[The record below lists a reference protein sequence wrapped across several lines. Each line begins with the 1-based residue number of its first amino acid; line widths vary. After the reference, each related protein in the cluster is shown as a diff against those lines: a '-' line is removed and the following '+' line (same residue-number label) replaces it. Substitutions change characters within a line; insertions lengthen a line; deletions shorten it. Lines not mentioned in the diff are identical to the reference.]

1 MPRFWG
7 ILVPYFQTG
16 KTKRSGRVHEA
27 CWMQWHTIKPGTPEH
42 GNPRNDGKPPE
53 HGTPAERRNNT
64 GITEHHRNKGNN
76 TEQRTTTIEYGKP
89 SLTYTVISLI

>member
-27 CWMQWHTIKPGTPEH
+27 CWMQWHTIKPGT
-42 GNPRNDGKPPE
+42 PPE